1 MTAAFQYL
9 KGTFKKEGYRLFSRV
24 CDDSTKGNGFKRKEE
39 GFRLGIK
46 KMLFTIRVVRQC
58 NRLTRD
64 VVDVPFLKTF
74 IAAK

>member
-1 MTAAFQYL
+1 
-9 KGTFKKEGYRLFSRV
+9 
-24 CDDSTKGNGFKRKEE
+24 
-39 GFRLGIK
+39 
-46 KMLFTIRVVRQC
+46 MLFTIRVVRQC